1 MGYPINHNHLEQE
14 IDSRCLKLPNCDL
27 WPLHRATGLTP
38 NVQHQIL
45 LTEPWTLLK
54 LSILPLTSFLISLTI
69 CSSAHQASLQIAI
82 LNLFPLKFLVA
93 HSTRFNQQHSVS
105 EIKQRFIFV
114 RFFGDRAK
122 EKKMV
127 SGLYANIP
135 FIHKHSLCRSITV
148 SDFLK
153 NHTNSFPP
161 QKIKNKIQRK
171 ECAG

>member
-1 MGYPINHNHLEQE
+1 M
-14 IDSRCLKLPNCDL
+14 
-27 WPLHRATGLTP
+27 
-38 NVQHQIL
+38 
-45 LTEPWTLLK
+45 
-54 LSILPLTSFLISLTI
+54 PLTSFLISLTI

-114 RFFGDRAK
+114 RFFGERAK

-135 FIHKHSLCRSITV
+135 FKNNPTQKKINPIQIKKNPPELKLTHPAQIKLTIKLWFWQNMHKM
-148 SDFLK
+148 
-153 NHTNSFPP
+153 TNY
-161 QKIKNKIQRK
+161 QNQICIQLTFG
-171 ECAG
+171 CTAGT